1 MAKFASI
8 EKGTLA
14 RKRGVVFTD
23 LSGQEWTCDLRVL
36 SGSDDREIL
45 ACATREAVAQ
55 KREPKRG
62 EPIFDFAIDVETLFQ
77 SAIDSESP
85 DNAPAPF
92 FKSRDQILDSLD
104 RDRIHVL
111 VAQQTVWQDEHSP
124 LQHDMNDAQFAS
136 KIVEIV
142 TSTEGDGGPFERLA
156 LRSLYRFTRAL
167 AVQFVSL
174 QMRRSSSTSTT
185 SESGSERTLTSPPSS
200 A

>member
-1 MAKFASI
+1 MAKFAAI

-36 SGSDDREIL
+36 SGTDDREIL
-45 ACATREAVAQ
+45 RDAAEEAVAQ
-55 KREPKRG
+55 KREAKGG
-62 EPIFDFAIDVETLFQ
+62 EPVYDFALDVETLLR
-77 SAIDSESP
+77 AAVDADSP
-85 DNAPAPF
+85 DNAPTPF
-92 FKSRDQILDSLD
+92 FKSANQIRDSLD
-104 RDRIHVL
+104 RDRIHYL
-111 VAQQTVWQDEHSP
+111 VTLQRVWQEEHSP